1 MGYKIARLCFAT
13 LRWRPA
19 LLSLSLLEE
28 SVSVMYTGSLS
39 LKAPHPPLHSVLLE
53 LGVCKLHFPDSLL
66 ARFPWGS
73 LSRRTWQETTRWQDE
88 RRLFLFPDPARHL
101 PEARQLRFQPQP
113 TPALPVPTMRYLI
126 RGTRAEWPI
135 RSELKHWVYTPR
147 VLVLATV
154 YPPPQLK
161 SEYQPL
167 GHLPRCLSIDC
178 RGWSTVI
185 RHSLQ
190 PPTPTSEVW
199 ESAMQ
204 VSISSS
210 LSPSNTIFPF
220 LFSLPEG

>member
-1 MGYKIARLCFAT
+1 MGYKIRRLCFAT
-13 LRWRPA
+13 LPWRPT

-28 SVSVMYTGSLS
+28 SMSVIYTGSLS

-66 ARFPWGS
+66 AHFPWGS

-113 TPALPVPTMRYLI
+113 TPALPVPTMRCLI

-135 RSELKHWVYTPR
+135 RSELKRWVYTPR

-154 YPPPQLK
+154 YPPRPTEIWVPALGAPPQMSK
-161 SEYQPL
+161 HWPQGAPSP
-167 GHLPRCLSIDC
+167 
-178 RGWSTVI
+178 
-185 RHSLQ
+185 
-190 PPTPTSEVW
+190 EV
-199 ESAMQ
+199 EAQ
-204 VSISSS
+204 
-210 LSPSNTIFPF
+210 L
-220 LFSLPEG
+220 